1 MLLICVSVLH
11 GGNTALWQQ
20 QGCSRALRLHTML
33 ALGCVLAVRCGD
45 YVQRRIEQ
53 VEKKGV
59 AEKSGAKG

>member
-1 MLLICVSVLH
+1 
-11 GGNTALWQQ
+11 
-20 QGCSRALRLHTML
+20 ML
-33 ALGCVLAVRCGD
+33 ALGCVLAVRRGD